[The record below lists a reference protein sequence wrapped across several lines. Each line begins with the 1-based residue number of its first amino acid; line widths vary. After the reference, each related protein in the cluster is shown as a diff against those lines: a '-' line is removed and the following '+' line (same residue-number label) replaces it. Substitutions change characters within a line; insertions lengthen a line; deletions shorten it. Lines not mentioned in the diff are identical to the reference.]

1 MTYAVILA
9 GGVGSRFWPFSRS
22 LEPKQFMKIIGE
34 ASLLQATI
42 QRLKGLV
49 EARRIYI
56 VTNNIYFYEVKAQVA
71 KFGIPDVNIILE
83 PQGKNTAPAVGLCAR
98 LISKIDKNALLL
110 VLPSDH
116 YIKSVENFRKT
127 VKKAIA
133 CAGKDFLV
141 TIGVK
146 PNAPSTGYGYIKVG
160 EKKNG
165 YFAVEKFLEKPDLN
179 KAKRYFKDKE
189 FFWNSGM
196 FIWKASVFLDEA
208 RKYLPK
214 LYADLQLIDS
224 SEDIAE
230 VWPKIEPISVD
241 YGIMERS
248 RKIALIPASFYWT
261 DLGSWEALSEI
272 FPKDKKGNIE
282 NVDTLNMDSQGVCVF
297 ARGNRLVSTIGV
309 NNLVI
314 ADTPDALLV
323 CDRSRTQ
330 DVKQLVEKLKTL
342 KRKEHQVH
350 LTERRPWGSF
360 TILQQGPGFKIKLIE
375 LSPKKRLSLQRHKNR
390 AEHWVVVSGM
400 AKVTN
405 AGKVVFVRSN
415 ESIYIPKGRKHR
427 LENSLQQPLKIVE
440 VQTGLYL
447 EEDDIERFEDDF
459 IKECR

>member
-9 GGVGSRFWPFSRS
+9 GGVGSRFWPFSRE

-49 EARRIYI
+49 DARRTYI

-71 KFGIPDVNIILE
+71 KFGIPDGNIILE
-83 PQGKNTAPAVGLCAR
+83 PQGKNTAPAVGLCAQ
-98 LISKIDKNALLL
+98 LISKTDKDALLL

-116 YIKSVENFRKT
+116 YIKNTENFRKT
-127 VKKAIA
+127 IKKAIS

-146 PNAPSTGYGYIKVG
+146 PSAPSTGYGYIKIG
-160 EKKNG
+160 KGRE
-165 YFAVEKFLEKPDLN
+165 YFSVERFLEKPDLN
-179 KAKRYFKDKE
+179 KAERYFKDKK

-214 LYADLQLIDS
+214 LYANLQLINS
-224 SEDIAE
+224 SGDIPE
-230 VWPKIEPISVD
+230 VWPKIEPISID

-261 DLGSWEALSEI
+261 DLGSWDALTEI

-282 NVDTLNMDSQGVCVF
+282 NIDTLNMDSQGVCVF

-309 NNLVI
+309 NNMII

-375 LSPKKRLSLQRHKNR
+375 LTPRKRLSLQRHKSR

-405 AGKVVFVRSN
+405 AGKVTFVGSN

-427 LENSLQQPLKIVE
+427 LENPLRQPLKIVE
-440 VQTGLYL
+440 VQTGMYL

-459 IKECR
+459 IKEYR